1 VSPQQVSYRV
11 EEGVVALAG
20 TLSSDDQRAALLAL
34 VEGVPGVKDV
44 RDGCIVARGL
54 AGKPA

>member
-1 VSPQQVSYRV
+1 MSYRV
-11 EEGVVALAG
+11 DGGVVALAG

-34 VEGVPGVKDV
+34 VEGVSGVKDV

-54 AGKPA
+54 VGQPA